1 MADNKHIILEIA
13 SSEKEAPQ
21 DPFVD
26 YSLKVKKYLEAKAT
40 EVKGVGIETLIKV
53 FKSAAK
59 DRNDIN
65 YCAARIN
72 NFLEV
77 FSDYKNFKTAVA
89 NNFEPSEECLAT
101 AKMECKE
108 HGIDE
113 IEFEDVDQF
122 YLETKDEFKNSIDIE
137 I

>member
-53 FKSAAK
+53 FKSAAR
-59 DRNDIN
+59 DYNNIT

-72 NFLEV
+72 NFLNV

-89 NNFEPSEECLAT
+89 NNFEPSEECLAA
-101 AKMECKE
+101 AKAECKE

-113 IEFEDVDQF
+113 VEFQDVDQF

>member
-1 MADNKHIILEIA
+1 MARKDHIILEIT
-13 SSEKEAPQ
+13 SLEKEIQQ

-26 YSLKVKKYLEAKAT
+26 YSLKVKKYLEVKAT
-40 EVKGVGIETLIKV
+40 EIKGVGIETLIKV
-53 FKSAAK
+53 FKSAAR
-59 DRNDIN
+59 DCSDIN

-101 AKMECKE
+101 AKVECKN

>member
-1 MADNKHIILEIA
+1 MANNNHIILEITSA
-13 SSEKEAPQ
+13 EKEVAQ
-21 DPFVD
+21 DPFIN
-26 YSLKVKKYLEAKAT
+26 YSLKVKKYLEIKAT

-53 FKSAAK
+53 FKSAAR
-59 DRNDIN
+59 DCSDIN

-89 NNFEPSEECLAT
+89 NNFEPSEECLA
-101 AKMECKE
+101 AARLECKE

-113 IEFEDVDQF
+113 IEFKDVDQF

>member
-1 MADNKHIILEIA
+1 MARENHIILEIT
-13 SSEKEAPQ
+13 SPDKEVAK

-53 FKSAAK
+53 FKSAAR
-59 DRNDIN
+59 DCSEIN

-89 NNFEPSEECLAT
+89 NNFEPSEECLAA
-101 AKMECKE
+101 AKVECKK

>member
-1 MADNKHIILEIA
+1 MARENHIILEII
-13 SSEKEAPQ
+13 SSEKEIAK

-53 FKSAAK
+53 FKSAAR
-59 DRNDIN
+59 DCSEIN

-89 NNFEPSEECLAT
+89 NNFEPSEECLAA
-101 AKMECKE
+101 AKAECKE

>member
-1 MADNKHIILEIA
+1 MADNKHIILEIT
-13 SSEKEAPQ
+13 STEKEIAQ

-40 EVKGVGIETLIKV
+40 EVKGVGIETLIKA

-101 AKMECKE
+101 AKMECRE

>member
-1 MADNKHIILEIA
+1 MARKDHIILEIT
-13 SSEKEAPQ
+13 SLEKEVQQ

-26 YSLKVKKYLEAKAT
+26 YSLKVKKYLEVKAA

-53 FKSAAK
+53 FKSAAR
-59 DRNDIN
+59 DCSDIK

-77 FSDYKNFKTAVA
+77 FSDYKNFKNAVA
-89 NNFEPSEECLAT
+89 NNFEPSEECLAL
-101 AKMECKE
+101 AKIECE
-108 HGIDE
+108 EYNISEID
-113 IEFEDVDQF
+113 FEDVDQF

>member
-13 SSEKEAPQ
+13 SSEKEALQ

-53 FKSAAK
+53 FKSAAR
-59 DRNDIN
+59 DYNNIT

-72 NFLEV
+72 NFLNV
-77 FSDYKNFKTAVA
+77 FSDYKNFKNAVA
-89 NNFEPSEECLAT
+89 NNFEPSEECLAL
-101 AKMECKE
+101 AKIECE
-108 HGIDE
+108 EYNINEID
-113 IEFEDVDQF
+113 FEDVDQF

>member
-1 MADNKHIILEIA
+1 VADNKHIILEIT
-13 SSEKEAPQ
+13 STEKEVAQ
-21 DPFVD
+21 DPFID

-89 NNFEPSEECLAT
+89 NNFEPSEECLAA
-101 AKMECKE
+101 AKAECKE

>member
-1 MADNKHIILEIA
+1 MARKDHIILEIT
-13 SSEKEAPQ
+13 SLEKEVQQ

-26 YSLKVKKYLEAKAT
+26 YSLKVKKYLEVKAA

-53 FKSAAK
+53 FKSAAR
-59 DRNDIN
+59 DCSDIN

-77 FSDYKNFKTAVA
+77 FSDYKNFKNAVA
-89 NNFEPSEECLAT
+89 NNFEPSEECLAL
-101 AKMECKE
+101 AKIECE
-108 HGIDE
+108 EYNISEID
-113 IEFEDVDQF
+113 FQDVDQF

>member
-1 MADNKHIILEIA
+1 MILEITSA
-13 SSEKEAPQ
+13 EKKVIQ
-21 DPFVD
+21 DPFIG
-26 YSLKVKKYLEAKAT
+26 YSLKVKNYLEAKAT

-53 FKSAAK
+53 FKSAAR
-59 DRNDIN
+59 DCNNIT

-89 NNFEPSEECLAT
+89 NNFEPSEECLAA
-101 AKMECKE
+101 AKAECKE

-113 IEFEDVDQF
+113 IQFEDVDQF

>member
-1 MADNKHIILEIA
+1 MARKDHIILEIT
-13 SSEKEAPQ
+13 SLEKEVQQ

-26 YSLKVKKYLEAKAT
+26 YSLKVKKYLEAKAV

-53 FKSAAK
+53 FKSAAR
-59 DRNDIN
+59 DCSDIN

-77 FSDYKNFKTAVA
+77 FSDYKNFKNAVA
-89 NNFEPSEECLAT
+89 NNFEPSEECLAL
-101 AKMECKE
+101 AKIECE
-108 HGIDE
+108 EYNISEID
-113 IEFEDVDQF
+113 FEDVDQF

>member
-1 MADNKHIILEIA
+1 MADNKHIILEIT
-13 SSEKEAPQ
+13 STEKEVAQ

>member
-1 MADNKHIILEIA
+1 MADNKHIILEIT
-13 SSEKEAPQ
+13 STEKEVAQ
-21 DPFVD
+21 DPFID

-101 AKMECKE
+101 AKEECKE
-108 HGIDE
+108 HNIDE
-113 IEFEDVDQF
+113 IEFQDVDQF
-122 YLETKDEFKNSIDIE
+122 YLETKDEFKNSIDTE

>member
-13 SSEKEAPQ
+13 SSKKEAPQ

-53 FKSAAK
+53 FKSAAR
-59 DRNDIN
+59 DCNNIT

-72 NFLEV
+72 NFLNV
-77 FSDYKNFKTAVA
+77 FSDYKNFKNAVA
-89 NNFEPSEECLAT
+89 NNFEPSEECLT
-101 AKMECKE
+101 LAKIECE
-108 HGIDE
+108 EYNINEID
-113 IEFEDVDQF
+113 FEDVDQF

>member
-13 SSEKEAPQ
+13 SSKKEAPQ

-53 FKSAAK
+53 FKSAAR
-59 DRNDIN
+59 DCNNIT

-72 NFLEV
+72 NFLNV
-77 FSDYKNFKTAVA
+77 FSDYKNFKNAVA
-89 NNFEPSEECLAT
+89 NNFEPSEECLAL
-101 AKMECKE
+101 AKIECE
-108 HGIDE
+108 EYNINEID
-113 IEFEDVDQF
+113 FEDVDQF

>member
-1 MADNKHIILEIA
+1 VADNKHIILEIA

-53 FKSAAK
+53 FKSAAR
-59 DRNDIN
+59 DYNNIT

-72 NFLEV
+72 NFLNV

-89 NNFEPSEECLAT
+89 NNFEPSEECLAA
-101 AKMECKE
+101 AKAECKE

-113 IEFEDVDQF
+113 IEFQDVDQF

>member
-13 SSEKEAPQ
+13 SSRKEAPQ

-53 FKSAAK
+53 FKSAAR
-59 DRNDIN
+59 DCSDIN

-89 NNFEPSEECLAT
+89 NNFEPSEECLAA
-101 AKMECKE
+101 AKAECKE

>member
-1 MADNKHIILEIA
+1 MILEITSA
-13 SSEKEAPQ
+13 EKKVIQ
-21 DPFVD
+21 DPFIG
-26 YSLKVKKYLEAKAT
+26 YSLKVKNYLEAKAT

-53 FKSAAK
+53 FKSAAR
-59 DRNDIN
+59 DCSDIN

-89 NNFEPSEECLAT
+89 NNFEPSEECLA
-101 AKMECKE
+101 AARLECKE
-108 HGIDE
+108 HSIDE
-113 IEFEDVDQF
+113 IEFKDVDQF

>member
-53 FKSAAK
+53 FKSAAR
-59 DRNDIN
+59 DYNNIA

-72 NFLEV
+72 NFLNV

-89 NNFEPSEECLAT
+89 NNFEPSEECLAA
-101 AKMECKE
+101 AKAECKE

-113 IEFEDVDQF
+113 IEFQDVDQF

>member
-13 SSEKEAPQ
+13 SSKKEAPQ

-53 FKSAAK
+53 FKSAAR
-59 DRNDIN
+59 DCNNIT

-72 NFLEV
+72 NFLNV
-77 FSDYKNFKTAVA
+77 FSDYKNFKTALR
-89 NNFEPSEECLAT
+89 SR
-101 AKMECKE
+101 
-108 HGIDE
+108 
-113 IEFEDVDQF
+113 
-122 YLETKDEFKNSIDIE
+122 
-137 I
+137 

>member
-1 MADNKHIILEIA
+1 MARKDHIILEIT
-13 SSEKEAPQ
+13 SLEKEAQQ

-26 YSLKVKKYLEAKAT
+26 YSLKVKKYLEVKAT
-40 EVKGVGIETLIKV
+40 EIKGVGIETLIKV
-53 FKSAAK
+53 FKSAAR
-59 DRNDIN
+59 DCSDIN

-101 AKMECKE
+101 AKIECKE

>member
-1 MADNKHIILEIA
+1 MADNKHIILEIT
-13 SSEKEAPQ
+13 STEKEVAQ

-53 FKSAAK
+53 FKSAAR
-59 DRNDIN
+59 DYNNIT

-72 NFLEV
+72 NFLNV
-77 FSDYKNFKTAVA
+77 FSDYKNFKNAVA
-89 NNFEPSEECLAT
+89 NNFEPSEECLAL
-101 AKMECKE
+101 AKIECE
-108 HGIDE
+108 EYNINEID
-113 IEFEDVDQF
+113 FEDVDQF

>member
-1 MADNKHIILEIA
+1 VANNNHIILEITSA
-13 SSEKEAPQ
+13 EKEVTQ
-21 DPFVD
+21 DPFIN
-26 YSLKVKKYLEAKAT
+26 YSLKVKKYLETKAT

-53 FKSAAK
+53 FKSAGR
-59 DRNDIN
+59 DCSDIK

-89 NNFEPSEECLAT
+89 NNFEPSEECLAA
-101 AKMECKE
+101 AKVECKE

-113 IEFEDVDQF
+113 IEFKDVDQF

>member
-53 FKSAAK
+53 FKSAAR
-59 DRNDIN
+59 DCNNIT

-72 NFLEV
+72 NFLNV
-77 FSDYKNFKTAVA
+77 FSDYKNFKNAVA
-89 NNFEPSEECLAT
+89 NNFEPSEECLAL
-101 AKMECKE
+101 AKIECE
-108 HGIDE
+108 EYNISEID
-113 IEFEDVDQF
+113 FEDVDQF

>member
-13 SSEKEAPQ
+13 SSKKEAPQ

-77 FSDYKNFKTAVA
+77 FSDYKNFIKICIWRNYA
-89 NNFEPSEECLAT
+89 
-101 AKMECKE
+101 
-108 HGIDE
+108 
-113 IEFEDVDQF
+113 
-122 YLETKDEFKNSIDIE
+122 
-137 I
+137 

>member
-1 MADNKHIILEIA
+1 MILEITSA
-13 SSEKEAPQ
+13 EKKVIQ
-21 DPFVD
+21 DPFIG
-26 YSLKVKKYLEAKAT
+26 YSLKVKNYLEAKAT
-40 EVKGVGIETLIKV
+40 EVKGVGIETMIKV
-53 FKSAAK
+53 FKSAAR
-59 DRNDIN
+59 DCSDIN

-89 NNFEPSEECLAT
+89 NNFEPSEECLAA
-101 AKMECKE
+101 AKAECKE

>member
-1 MADNKHIILEIA
+1 MARKDHIIIDITSL
-13 SSEKEAPQ
+13 EKEIQQ

-26 YSLKVKKYLEAKAT
+26 YSLKVKKYLEVKAT
-40 EVKGVGIETLIKV
+40 EIKGVGIETLIKV
-53 FKSAAK
+53 FKSAAR
-59 DRNDIN
+59 DCSDIN

-101 AKMECKE
+101 AKIECKE

>member
-1 MADNKHIILEIA
+1 MANNNHIILEITSA
-13 SSEKEAPQ
+13 EKEVTQ
-21 DPFVD
+21 DPFIN
-26 YSLKVKKYLEAKAT
+26 YSLKVKKYLETKAT

-53 FKSAAK
+53 FKSAAR
-59 DRNDIN
+59 DCSDIN

-89 NNFEPSEECLAT
+89 NNFEPSEECLA
-101 AKMECKE
+101 AARLECKE

-113 IEFEDVDQF
+113 IEFKDVDQF

>member
-1 MADNKHIILEIA
+1 VARKDHIVLEIT
-13 SSEKEAPQ
+13 SSEKEVSK

-26 YSLKVKKYLEAKAT
+26 YSLKVKKYLETKAT

-53 FKSAAK
+53 FKSAAR
-59 DRNDIN
+59 DCSDIN

-89 NNFEPSEECLAT
+89 NNFEPSEECLAA
-101 AKMECKE
+101 AKAECKE

-113 IEFEDVDQF
+113 IQFEDVDQF

>member
-13 SSEKEAPQ
+13 SSEKEASQ

-53 FKSAAK
+53 FKSAAR
-59 DRNDIN
+59 DYNNIT

-72 NFLEV
+72 NFLNV

-89 NNFEPSEECLAT
+89 NNFEPSEECLAA
-101 AKMECKE
+101 AKAECKE

-113 IEFEDVDQF
+113 IEFQDVDQF

>member
-1 MADNKHIILEIA
+1 MARKDHIILEIT
-13 SSEKEAPQ
+13 SLEKEVQQ

-26 YSLKVKKYLEAKAT
+26 YSLKVKKYLEAKAV

-53 FKSAAK
+53 FKSAAR
-59 DRNDIN
+59 DCSDIN

-77 FSDYKNFKTAVA
+77 FSDYKNFKNAVA
-89 NNFEPSEECLAT
+89 NNFEPSEECLAA
-101 AKMECKE
+101 AKAECKE

>member
-1 MADNKHIILEIA
+1 MILEITSA
-13 SSEKEAPQ
+13 EKKVVQ
-21 DPFVD
+21 DPFID
-26 YSLKVKKYLEAKAT
+26 YSLKVKSYLEAKAT

-53 FKSAAK
+53 FKSAAR
-59 DRNDIN
+59 DYNNIT
-65 YCAARIN
+65 YCSARIN
-72 NFLEV
+72 NFLDV

-89 NNFEPSEECLAT
+89 NNFEPSEEYLAA
-101 AKMECKE
+101 AKLECKE

>member
-1 MADNKHIILEIA
+1 VADNKHIILEIA

-53 FKSAAK
+53 FKSAAR
-59 DRNDIN
+59 DYNNIT

-72 NFLEV
+72 NFLNV
-77 FSDYKNFKTAVA
+77 FSDYKNFKNAVA
-89 NNFEPSEECLAT
+89 NNFEPSEECLAL
-101 AKMECKE
+101 AKIECE
-108 HGIDE
+108 EYNINEID
-113 IEFEDVDQF
+113 FEDVDQF

>member
-1 MADNKHIILEIA
+1 MARKDHIILEIT
-13 SSEKEAPQ
+13 SLEKEIQQ

-26 YSLKVKKYLEAKAT
+26 YSLKVKKYLEVKAA

-53 FKSAAK
+53 FKSAAR
-59 DRNDIN
+59 DYSEIN

-89 NNFEPSEECLAT
+89 NNFEPSEECLAA
-101 AKMECKE
+101 AKVECKD

>member
-1 MADNKHIILEIA
+1 MARKDHIVLEIT
-13 SSEKEAPQ
+13 SSEKEVAK

-26 YSLKVKKYLEAKAT
+26 YSLKVKKYLEAKAA

-53 FKSAAK
+53 FKSAAR
-59 DRNDIN
+59 DCSDIN

-77 FSDYKNFKTAVA
+77 FSDYKNFKNAVA
-89 NNFEPSEECLAT
+89 NNFEPSEECLAL
-101 AKMECKE
+101 AKIECE
-108 HGIDE
+108 EYNISEID
-113 IEFEDVDQF
+113 FEDVDQF

>member
-1 MADNKHIILEIA
+1 MARKDHIILEIT
-13 SSEKEAPQ
+13 SLEKEIQQ

-26 YSLKVKKYLEAKAT
+26 YSLKVKKYLEVKAT

-53 FKSAAK
+53 FKSAAR
-59 DRNDIN
+59 DCSDIN

-101 AKMECKE
+101 AKVECKD
-108 HGIDE
+108 HAIDE

>member
-1 MADNKHIILEIA
+1 MADNKHIILEIT
-13 SSEKEAPQ
+13 STEKEVAQ
-21 DPFVD
+21 DPFID

-89 NNFEPSEECLAT
+89 NNFEPSEECLAA
-101 AKMECKE
+101 AKAECKE